1 MTLPETYPPFPV
13 IATGWECFEVIP
25 IFLAIIAFFTL
36 LEYAVP
42 SKR

>member
-1 MTLPETYPPFPV
+1 MTLLESYPPFPV
-13 IATGWECFEVIP
+13 IATGRECLEVIP
-25 IFLAIIAFFTL
+25 IFLAIITFFAL